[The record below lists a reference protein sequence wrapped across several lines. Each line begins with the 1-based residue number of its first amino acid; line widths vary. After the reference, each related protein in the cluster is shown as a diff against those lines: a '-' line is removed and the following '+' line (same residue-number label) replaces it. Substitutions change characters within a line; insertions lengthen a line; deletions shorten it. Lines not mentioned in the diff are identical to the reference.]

1 MFILSGR
8 PVYIDGTHIKFTTM
22 PQLTIS
28 NYQLQSAVMEPV
40 PGSGN
45 VLDLINI
52 ELSGTPAPGE
62 TWRIVHLVFVPDGQ
76 ALQPA
81 SLNQET
87 LTVERFRSGF
97 PSLYFMIIEALGP
110 GAVKSMYV
118 DYDPAYARVDFVVG

>member
-52 ELSGTPAPGE
+52 ELSGTPAPGD

-81 SLNQET
+81 SLNQ
-87 LTVERFRSGF
+87 
-97 PSLYFMIIEALGP
+97 
-110 GAVKSMYV
+110 
-118 DYDPAYARVDFVVG
+118 